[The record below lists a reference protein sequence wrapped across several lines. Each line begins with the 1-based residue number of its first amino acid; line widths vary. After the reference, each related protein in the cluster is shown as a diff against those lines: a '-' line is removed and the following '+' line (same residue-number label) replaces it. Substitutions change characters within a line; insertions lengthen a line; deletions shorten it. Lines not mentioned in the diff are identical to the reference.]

1 MYPPNVTSK
10 DMEMNR
16 DELSNNDSD
25 FFRETSEA
33 EFDEYMSNNNMNSEF
48 DVNPSVN
55 PESVIENET
64 VIKQNKEITNDDFKV
79 QI

>member
-1 MYPPNVTSK
+1 MYPPNVTGK